1 MAIDQR
7 SEGLRLLEGAQWA
20 AARDVFSA
28 ALEERETPEA
38 LDGIGLALFFLGS
51 VEEGIAARG
60 RAFEEYLR
68 AGRCDEAARVG
79 VWVSHQYLLSGR
91 ASAARGWLAR
101 AARAV
106 ENAECDGQGWVEIE
120 RARHAESLDECA
132 THTRRAMAIARD
144 SGNGD
149 LEVYALSQLGLTEVN
164 AGRLDA
170 GMQLLEEAMAAAS
183 AGRIRNVHTLAE
195 AYCNLIM
202 ASTNAGDWDRAA
214 EWCEMVDDFARETGT
229 VPLLGS
235 CRTIHADVLVARG
248 RWPEAEQAL
257 ESALETHA
265 GFVPAMGAPTL
276 ASMAELRV
284 LQGRLAEAEQLLA
297 GREEHPS
304 SLCAL
309 ARLRIADGRPQVA
322 AALLERALGGAE
334 GDAIRTTQLLAPLAE
349 ARLACGDLEGAGVA
363 VARLAELADDS
374 GIRLVE
380 ARAELAASH
389 LSLAAGRPEEAAEPA
404 RRALAAFARLGM
416 PLHVGEA
423 RLALARALV
432 TGAPEVAG
440 DEARTALA
448 AFRQLGASRAMDAAF
463 AVLRELGEATGA
475 RPRSQGELTARETEV
490 LGLLELGMSNARI
503 AQTLVITEKTAS
515 HHVSHILSKL
525 GVHNRAE
532 AAAYAAR
539 IGSSPDVSPPS
550 AP

>member
-1 MAIDQR
+1 MAIDER
-7 SEGLRLLEGAQWA
+7 SEGLRLLEEAQWA
-20 AARDVFSA
+20 AARDTFQR
-28 ALEERETPEA
+28 ALDEQETPEA
-38 LDGIGLALFFLGS
+38 HDGIGLALFFLGS
-51 VEEGIAARG
+51 IEEGIAARE
-60 RAFEEYLR
+60 RAFEDYLR

-91 ASAARGWLAR
+91 VSAARGWLAR

-106 ENAECDGQGWVEIE
+106 DDAECDGQGWVEIE
-120 RARHAESLDECA
+120 RARHAESLDERA
-132 THTRRAMAIARD
+132 AHTRRAMAIAHE

-149 LEVYALSQLGLTEVN
+149 LEVYALSLLGLTEVS
-164 AGRLDA
+164 AGRLDV

-214 EWCEMVDDFARETGT
+214 EWCEMVDDFAREKGT

-297 GREEHPS
+297 GREEQPT

-309 ARLRIADGRPQVA
+309 ARLRIADGRPRVA
-322 AALLERALGGAE
+322 AALLERALGTAE
-334 GDAIRTTQLLAPLAE
+334 GDAIRTTQLLAPLVE
-349 ARLACGDLEGAGVA
+349 ARLACGDLEGASVA
-363 VARLAELADDS
+363 TAQLADLAEDS
-374 GIRLVE
+374 GIRLVD

-389 LSLAAGRPEEAAEPA
+389 LSLAVDRPEEAAEPA

-416 PLHVGEA
+416 PLQVGEA

-432 TGAPEVAG
+432 KGAPDVAA

-448 AFRQLGASRAMDAAF
+448 AFRQLGASRAMDAAG
-463 AVLRELGEATGA
+463 ALLRELGEATGA
-475 RPRSQGELTARETEV
+475 RPRSQGELTARELEV

-525 GVHNRAE
+525 GVQNRAE

-539 IGSSPDVSPPS
+539 GVHGRGAEAGSR
-550 AP
+550 